1 MALGFSLSSAPAQT
15 PFALVDANNFYVS
28 CERVFDYWLR
38 GRPVVVLSNNDGCC
52 VARSE
57 EAKALGI
64 RMGQPFFEVREL
76 LEGAGGVAL
85 SSNYSLYADMS
96 RRLMAV
102 IGQFSP
108 EQEIYSI
115 DESFLR
121 FSGFGHW
128 DLTAHGQELR
138 ARVLRWTG
146 LPVGVGIGATKTLAK
161 LANRLAKKHPD
172 FQAAGVCNLLDLS
185 PAQQAGYFAA
195 LAVDDVWG
203 IGSRWGARLQQQG
216 IATVAELQRADVAQ
230 IQRQFNV
237 VLAKTVLELNGISC
251 LPLEEAPPP
260 RQQIIASRSFGRPVT
275 TFQML
280 SEAVASHTAR
290 AAAKLRQE
298 GLQAGLI
305 QVFAGTNPFQP
316 EAPQYHPGATV
327 PLSWPTADT
336 TRLLK
341 AARVGLRHLFREGYE
356 YKRAGV
362 VLLDLAPVGAVTGD
376 LFAAASVVGTVGT
389 IGTIG
394 AVCEVGAV
402 GAANAACAASPERRE
417 RLLTVLD
424 GINTR
429 WGRGTVRFLAEGLV
443 QPWQMKRQR
452 MSPRYT
458 TCWAEL
464 PVAVSG

>member
-1 MALGFSLSSAPAQT
+1 MVIGRFPPKTQT

-28 CERVFDYWLR
+28 CERVFDYRLR
-38 GRPVVVLSNNDGCC
+38 DRPVVVLSNNDGCC

-64 RMGQPFFEVREL
+64 RMGQPFFEVRDL
-76 LEGAGGVAL
+76 LENNRGLAL
-85 SSNYSLYADMS
+85 SSNYTLYADMS

-121 FSGFGHW
+121 FAGFGHW
-128 DLTAHGQELR
+128 DLTQQGRELR
-138 ARVLRWTG
+138 ARVLKWIG
-146 LPVGVGIGATKTLAK
+146 LPVGVGIGSTKTLAK

-172 FQAAGVCNLLDLS
+172 FRAEGVCNLLNLS
-185 PAQQAGYFAA
+185 ATQQAGYFAD
-195 LAVDDVWG
+195 LAVDEVWG
-203 IGSRWGARLQQQG
+203 IGGRWSARLKKMD
-216 IATVAELQRADVAQ
+216 IETVADLQGADAATL
-230 IQRQFNV
+230 QRQFNV
-237 VLAKTVLELNGISC
+237 VLAKTAMELKGISC

-260 RQQIIASRSFGRPVT
+260 RRQIIASRSFGIPVT
-275 TFQML
+275 RFAML

-305 QVFAGTNPFQP
+305 QVFIATNPFKP

-327 PLSWPTADT
+327 PLSLPTADT
-336 TRLLK
+336 ARLLG
-341 AARVGLRHLFREGYE
+341 AAGVGLRHIYRQGYE

-362 VLLDLAPVGAVTGD
+362 VLLDLAPVAAVTGD
-376 LFAAASVVGTVGT
+376 LFAMTRPEAL
-389 IGTIG
+389 
-394 AVCEVGAV
+394 
-402 GAANAACAASPERRE
+402 ERRE
-417 RLLTVLD
+417 RLMAVMD
-424 GINTR
+424 GINQR
-429 WGRGTVRFLAEGLV
+429 WGRGTLRYLAEGLV
-443 QPWQMKRQR
+443 QPWQMRRAR

-458 TCWAEL
+458 TCWEEL
-464 PVAVSG
+464 PVAI

>member
-1 MALGFSLSSAPAQT
+1 MALGFSPPPAQA

-28 CERVFDYWLR
+28 CERVFDYRLHE
-38 GRPVVVLSNNDGCC
+38 RPVVVLSNNDGCC

-64 RMGQPFFEVREL
+64 RMGQPFFEVRDL
-76 LEGAGGVAL
+76 LAQNRGVAL
-85 SSNYSLYADMS
+85 SSNYTLYADMS

-121 FSGFGHW
+121 FAGFSHW
-128 DLTAHGQELR
+128 DLTAHGRELR

-172 FQAAGVCNLLDLS
+172 FREVGVCNLLDLA
-185 PAQQAGYFAA
+185 PAQQAGYFAE

-203 IGSRWGARLQQQG
+203 IGRRWGARLKQRG

-237 VLAKTVLELNGISC
+237 VLAKTVLELNGIPC
-251 LPLEEAPPP
+251 LALEEAPPP
-260 RQQIIASRSFGRPVT
+260 RQQIIASRSFGQPVT

-290 AAAKLRQE
+290 AAAKLRKE

-305 QVFAGTNPFQP
+305 QVFAGTNPFKP

-341 AARVGLRHLFREGYE
+341 AGRVGLRHLFREGYD

-376 LFAAASVVGTVGT
+376 LFAAAS
-389 IGTIG
+389 
-394 AVCEVGAV
+394 
-402 GAANAACAASPERRE
+402 AATPERWE
-417 RLLTVLD
+417 RLLRVLD
-424 GINTR
+424 GINAR
-429 WGRGTVRFLAEGLV
+429 WGRGTMRFLAEGLA

-464 PVAVSG
+464 PVAV

>member
-1 MALGFSLSSAPAQT
+1 MALGFAPPSAPAQA

-28 CERVFDYWLR
+28 CERVFDYRLQE
-38 GRPVVVLSNNDGCC
+38 RPVVVLSNNDGCC

-64 RMGQPFFEVREL
+64 RMGQPFCEVRDL
-76 LEGAGGVAL
+76 LAQYRGVAL

-121 FSGFGHW
+121 FAGFGHW
-128 DLTAHGQELR
+128 DLTAHGRELR

-172 FQAAGVCNLLDLS
+172 FQAVGVCNLLDLT

-195 LAVDDVWG
+195 LEVDDVWG
-203 IGSRWGARLQQQG
+203 IGNRWGARLKQRG
-216 IATVAELQRADVAQ
+216 IATVAELQRADTAQ

-251 LPLEEAPPP
+251 LPLEEAPPS
-260 RQQIIASRSFGRPVT
+260 RQQIIVSRSFGRPVT

-290 AAAKLRQE
+290 AAAKLRKE

-305 QVFAGTNPFQP
+305 QVFAGTNPFKP

-376 LFAAASVVGTVGT
+376 LFAAAS
-389 IGTIG
+389 
-394 AVCEVGAV
+394 
-402 GAANAACAASPERRE
+402 AATPERRE

-424 GINTR
+424 GINAR
-429 WGRGTVRFLAEGLV
+429 WGRGTVRFLAEGLE

-464 PVAVSG
+464 PVAV

>member
-1 MALGFSLSSAPAQT
+1 MTLGFFPPPAQAS
-15 PFALVDANNFYVS
+15 FALVDANNFYVS
-28 CERVFDYWLR
+28 CERVFDYRLR
-38 GRPVVVLSNNDGCC
+38 DRPVVVLSNNDGCC

-76 LEGAGGVAL
+76 LEQNRGVAL
-85 SSNYSLYADMS
+85 SSNYTLYADMS

-121 FSGFGHW
+121 FAGFDHW
-128 DLTAHGQELR
+128 DLTAHGRTLR
-138 ARVLRWTG
+138 GRVLRWTG
-146 LPVGVGIGATKTLAK
+146 LPVGVGIGPTKTLAK
-161 LANRLAKKHPD
+161 LANRLAKKHLD
-172 FQAAGVCNLLDLS
+172 FQVEGVCNLHDLS
-185 PAQQAGYFAA
+185 PAAQASYFAE
-195 LAVDDVWG
+195 LGVEDVWG
-203 IGSRWGARLQQQG
+203 IGRRWASRLQQQG
-216 IATVAELQRADVAQ
+216 ITTVAQLMRADVPT

-237 VLAKTVLELNGISC
+237 VLAKTVMELNGVSC

-260 RQQIIASRSFGRPVT
+260 RQQIIASRSFGIPVT
-275 TFQML
+275 DLTML

-298 GLQAGLI
+298 RLQAGLI
-305 QVFAGTNPFQP
+305 QVFIGTSPFKP

-327 PLSWPTADT
+327 PLSLPTADT
-336 TRLLK
+336 TRLLR
-341 AARVGLRHLFREGYE
+341 AARVGLRHIYRRGFA

-376 LFAAASVVGTVGT
+376 LFTRLG
-389 IGTIG
+389 
-394 AVCEVGAV
+394 
-402 GAANAACAASPERRE
+402 PETQARRE
-417 RLLTVLD
+417 RVMAVMD
-424 GINTR
+424 GINHR
-429 WGRGTVRFLAEGLV
+429 WGRGTLRYLAEGLE

-452 MSPRYT
+452 MTPRYT
-458 TCWAEL
+458 TCWEEL
-464 PVAVSG
+464 PVAVC